1 MKKMGK
7 TSAKITSYFILG
19 VIGILIF
26 TIAVFIVLSWLVL
39 KAGVEIRIEG
49 ISANEVLLL
58 VAMGLASVAVG
69 VSFSLGFSVF
79 ILKPAR
85 ILVEGMEEL
94 SKGKYDK
101 RVDLGKTRTTKQISE
116 QFNTLASELENTQM
130 LRSDFINSFSH
141 EFKTPI
147 TSVKGLIELLKKKD
161 LDEAKRKEYLDII
174 EEEISRLLDMS
185 TKVLDLTKVESHSVL
200 TDVEKFNL
208 SEQIRACI
216 LLLSKKWDAKNLSLA
231 LDFDE
236 YEIYA
241 NADLLKQ
248 VWLNLIDNAIK
259 FSYVETEL
267 KIEIKIIDTQLCVA
281 ITNHGEIISDSD
293 KTKIFNKF
301 YQADGSHAREGNGIG
316 LSIVQHI
323 VALHGGVVNCES
335 NENGT
340 TFFVTLPTNT
350 KND

>member
-26 TIAVFIVLSWLVL
+26 TIAVFSVLSWFVL
-39 KAGVEIRIEG
+39 KAGVEINVEG
-49 ISANEVLLL
+49 LTANEVLLF

-69 VSFSLGFSVF
+69 VVISLGFSVF
-79 ILKPAR
+79 ILRPAR
-85 ILVEGMEEL
+85 ILVEGMEDL
-94 SKGKYDK
+94 SKGNYAK
-101 RVDLGKTRTTKQISE
+101 RVHLGKTRTTEQISE

-130 LRSDFINSFSH
+130 LRSDFINNFSH

-147 TSVKGLIELLKKKD
+147 NSVKGLLELLKKKD
-161 LDEAKRKEYLDII
+161 LDEKKRKEYLDII

-200 TDVEKFNL
+200 TDVERFNL
-208 SEQIRACI
+208 SEQIRACM
-216 LLLSKKWDAKNLSLA
+216 LLLSKKWDAKNLSLS

-236 YEIYA
+236 YEVCA

-259 FSYVETEL
+259 FSYPSCEL
-267 KIEIKIIDTQLCVA
+267 RIEITPVDDQLCIA
-281 ITNHGEIISDSD
+281 ITNHGEIISAED

-301 YQADGSHAREGNGIG
+301 YQADGSHSREGNGIG

-323 VALHGGVVNCES
+323 ITLHEGSISCES
-335 NENGT
+335 DEHGT
-340 TFFVTLPTNT
+340 TFRVVIPRKLQQ
-350 KND
+350 